1 VHGFKIIFQFCVS
14 ILTSIGDSVPNILK
28 KCFAHHLLH
37 VLHAQHLSIFG
48 CLMVGMTFLPWLSVL
63 STIYG
68 STHVIVGIFEV
79 HNTNGVAIANQVKV
93 LWDFFDLLDKSL
105 LMSRIKGPI
114 QVP

>member
-1 VHGFKIIFQFCVS
+1 
-14 ILTSIGDSVPNILK
+14 
-28 KCFAHHLLH
+28 
-37 VLHAQHLSIFG
+37 
-48 CLMVGMTFLPWLSVL
+48 MVGMTLLPWLSVL

-79 HNTNGVAIANQVKV
+79 HNTNGVAITNQVKV

-114 QVP
+114 